1 MAIKI
6 IQHKQTPKELA
17 YHFKCGC
24 GCEFWSD
31 SGFGRCFGCE
41 VIKCDFILSNTM
53 SRMRQ
58 SCSRVESYDEP
69 VLREEIF
76 DD

>member
-17 YHFKCGC
+17 YHFKCNC

-31 SGFGRCFGCE
+31 SEGVSVAKALNMTLFYLT
-41 VIKCDFILSNTM
+41 KCPECGN
-53 SRMRQ
+53 
-58 SCSRVESYDEP
+58 RVESHDEP
-69 VLREEIF
+69 VLREKIF
-76 DD
+76 DE

>member
-6 IQHKQTPKELA
+6 IQHKQNPKELA
-17 YHFKCGC
+17 YHFKCDC

-31 SGFGRCFGCE
+31 SEGVSVAKALNVTLFYLT
-41 VIKCDFILSNTM
+41 KCPECGSH
-53 SRMRQ
+53 
-58 SCSRVESYDEP
+58 VENHDEP
-69 VLREEIF
+69 ILREEIF

>member
-31 SGFGRCFGCE
+31 
-41 VIKCDFILSNTM
+41 
-53 SRMRQ
+53 
-58 SCSRVESYDEP
+58 
-69 VLREEIF
+69 
-76 DD
+76 